1 MTIVDCSGRR
11 KGKALSMKRSE
22 SRPAVH
28 KTTFTLGEAS
38 QLLSC
43 HKETLRRA
51 ITEGRLQAAKL
62 GRGYR
67 ISRMDLQAFWT
78 AMGGGELFDRDDLGA
93 EEVFVENFP
102 PAVKKPKVPVPE
114 QLKLPT

>member
-11 KGKALSMKRSE
+11 KGKALSMKRSAAQ
-22 SRPAVH
+22 PAMH
-28 KTTFTLGEAS
+28 KTTFTLGEAAV
-38 QLLSC
+38 LLSC

-51 ITEGRLQAAKL
+51 IMEGRLQAAKL

-78 AMGGGELFDRDDLGA
+78 AMGGGELFERGEAGA
-93 EEVFVENFP
+93 EEIFVENSL
-102 PAVKKPKVPVPE
+102 PAPKKPKIPVPE

>member
-1 MTIVDCSGRR
+1 
-11 KGKALSMKRSE
+11 MKRLE
-22 SRPAVH
+22 SRPAMH

-38 QLLSC
+38 VLLSC

-51 ITEGRLQAAKL
+51 IMEGRLQAAKL

-78 AMGGGELFDRDDLGA
+78 AMGGGELFDRDEFAG
-93 EEVFVENFP
+93 EEIFVESSL
-102 PAVKKPKVPVPE
+102 PAPKKPKPLVPE

>member
-1 MTIVDCSGRR
+1 MQ
-11 KGKALSMKRSE
+11 
-22 SRPAVH
+22 

-38 QLLSC
+38 VLLSC

-51 ITEGRLQAAKL
+51 IMEGRLQAAKL

-67 ISRMDLQAFWT
+67 ISRRDLQAFWT
-78 AMGGGELFDRDDLGA
+78 SMGGGELFDKADLQ
-93 EEVFVENFP
+93 EEDIFSQ
-102 PAVKKPKVPVPE
+102 PAPAPKKPKNTGPE

>member
-1 MTIVDCSGRR
+1 
-11 KGKALSMKRSE
+11 MKQ
-22 SRPAVH
+22 PAAQPAMH

-38 QLLSC
+38 VLLSC

-51 ITEGRLQAAKL
+51 IMEGRLRAAKL

-78 AMGGGELFDRDDLGA
+78 AMGGGELFERGDAGA
-93 EEVFVENFP
+93 EEIFVENSS
-102 PAVKKPKVPVPE
+102 PAPKKPKIPVPE

>member
-1 MTIVDCSGRR
+1 
-11 KGKALSMKRSE
+11 MKRSE
-22 SRPAVH
+22 PRPVVP

-51 ITEGRLQAAKL
+51 IMEGRLRAAKL

-67 ISRMDLQAFWT
+67 ISRVDLQVFWT
-78 AMGGGELFDRDDLGA
+78 AMGGGELFDRDDA
-93 EEVFVENFP
+93 AMEEIFSENSLP
-102 PAVKKPKVPVPE
+102 PPKKPKPPVPE

>member
-1 MTIVDCSGRR
+1 
-11 KGKALSMKRSE
+11 MKRSE
-22 SRPAVH
+22 LRPAVH

-38 QLLSC
+38 LLLSC

-51 ITEGRLQAAKL
+51 IMEGRLQAAKL

-78 AMGGGELFDRDDLGA
+78 AMGGGELFDRDEIAA
-93 EEVFVENFP
+93 EEIFVENNP
-102 PAVKKPKVPVPE
+102 PAPKKNKAPVPE

>member
-1 MTIVDCSGRR
+1 MNSLAV
-11 KGKALSMKRSE
+11 RS
-22 SRPAVH
+22 AMQ

-38 QLLSC
+38 VLLSC

-51 ITEGRLQAAKL
+51 IMEGRLRAAKL

-67 ISRMDLQAFWT
+67 ISRLDLQAFWT
-78 AMGGGELFDRDDLGA
+78 AMGGGELFERDDSLM
-93 EEVFVENFP
+93 EENFVEAP
-102 PAVKKPKVPVPE
+102 PPPKKPKAPVPE

>member
-1 MTIVDCSGRR
+1 
-11 KGKALSMKRSE
+11 MKH
-22 SRPAVH
+22 PAAQPAMH

-38 QLLSC
+38 ALLSC

-51 ITEGRLQAAKL
+51 IMEGRLQAAKL

-78 AMGGGELFDRDDLGA
+78 AMGGGELFERSESGA
-93 EEVFVENFP
+93 EEIFVENSL
-102 PAVKKPKVPVPE
+102 PAPKKPKIPVPE

>member
-1 MTIVDCSGRR
+1 
-11 KGKALSMKRSE
+11 MKRSE
-22 SRPAVH
+22 PRPAVH

-38 QLLSC
+38 ELLSC

-51 ITEGRLQAAKL
+51 IMEGRLRAAKL

-78 AMGGGELFDRDDLGA
+78 AMGGGELFERDDSAAA
-93 EEVFVENFP
+93 EIFTENYL
-102 PAVKKPKVPVPE
+102 PAPKKPKAPVPE

>member
-1 MTIVDCSGRR
+1 M
-11 KGKALSMKRSE
+11 L
-22 SRPAVH
+22 

-51 ITEGRLQAAKL
+51 IMEGRLRAAKL

-67 ISRMDLQAFWT
+67 ISRVDLQVFWI
-78 AMGGGELFDRDDLGA
+78 AMGGGELFDRDDLS
-93 EEVFVENFP
+93 EDEILLENSL
-102 PAVKKPKVPVPE
+102 PAPKKPKAYAPE
-114 QLKLPT
+114 QLKLLT